1 MRFFLIPNGSKQTMT
16 FWTRWS
22 NLLYFPRGPLKLLT
36 AAKNA
41 NVSWL
46 LNFRIRVFLKSAVSN
61 KFKHFFCFS
70 FISVTFGSK
79 RRTFSINSIV
89 KKTWLR
95 HGHFVPNKHARI
107 SPEHQLTNWSA
118 MFMCVIVKLQP
129 RDTIYTVY
137 SWFVWWMFV
146 MHIDLKCTGVFLH
159 LVTYIIVFWLMR
171 LCILVHFQMYLG
183 GHSLIQFVVVVLLNL
198 SLQLRKIYPL
208 RENWLQ

>member
-1 MRFFLIPNGSKQTMT
+1 MRR
-16 FWTRWS
+16 RWS

-46 LNFRIRVFLKSAVSN
+46 LNFRIRVFLKSAVNN

-79 RRTFSINSIV
+79 RRTFSNSIV

-107 SPEHQLTNWSA
+107 SPEQLERDVHVCDCKTASKGHNIHCIQLVCLVNVCYAYWPEMYWHVFTSGDLTYC
-118 MFMCVIVKLQP
+118 FFGWCDCV
-129 RDTIYTVY
+129 
-137 SWFVWWMFV
+137 F
-146 MHIDLKCTGVFLH
+146 
-159 LVTYIIVFWLMR
+159 
-171 LCILVHFQMYLG
+171 
-183 GHSLIQFVVVVLLNL
+183 
-198 SLQLRKIYPL
+198 
-208 RENWLQ
+208 